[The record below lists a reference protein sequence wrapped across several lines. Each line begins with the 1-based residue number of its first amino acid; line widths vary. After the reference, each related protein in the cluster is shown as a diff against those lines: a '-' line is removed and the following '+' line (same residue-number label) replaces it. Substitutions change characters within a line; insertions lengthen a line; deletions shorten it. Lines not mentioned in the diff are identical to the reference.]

1 MNELNPSSIKLIGE
15 AVEGEYNFIKKEEI
29 MEENIIT
36 LTIDGQKVKV
46 KEGTTILQAAKQAGI
61 DIPTLCFLKDI
72 NEVGDCRMCIVEV
85 EGRRGFATSCI
96 QTVEEGMVVHTHTQ
110 NVLEARHVILDLI
123 ISNHAKDCL
132 TCTRSGNC
140 ELQTLAT
147 KFNVLNI
154 EFEGERTEH
163 KVDDLSPSI
172 VRDFNKCILCRR
184 CVAAC
189 KNVQKIGAIDCI
201 NRGFESCISTVGDH
215 SLNDVNCTFCGQC
228 IEACPT
234 GALHEKETIND
245 VWVKLKDPET
255 TVIVQTA
262 PAVRVALGEEFGMPI
277 GTNVVG
283 KMVTALKRLGFN
295 KVFDTNTGADLTIM
309 EEANEFI
316 ERFTKND
323 NLPLITSCSPGWV
336 KYIEMNYPELL
347 PHLSS
352 CKSPHQMFGAI
363 LKTYYAKREGLD
375 PEKMYVVSV
384 MPCIAKKFERQ
395 RPEMKED
402 DLYDVDNVITTREL
416 ARMIKQANI
425 EFEKLEDSN
434 FDSPMGEASGAGAI
448 FGTTGGVMEAALR
461 TAQDTLTGKDL
472 AKIDFEQVRGGEG
485 IKRATIN
492 IAGKEINVV
501 AASGL
506 ANAKIILDEIKS
518 GKANYQFVE
527 IMACPGG
534 CIMGGGQ
541 PIKSSKIRSEVDVR
555 KLRADALYSIDERS
569 IVRKS
574 HENPVMKKL
583 YKDFLGKPGSEIA
596 EKLLHTTYTKREK
609 YNI

>member
-1 MNELNPSSIKLIGE
+1 ME
-15 AVEGEYNFIKKEEI
+15 KE
-29 MEENIIT
+29 MVN
-36 LTIDGQKVKV
+36 LTIDNQKVTVPK
-46 KEGTTILQAAKQAGI
+46 GTTILEAAKTAGI
-61 DIPTLCFLKDI
+61 DIPTLCFLKEI

-140 ELQTLAT
+140 ELQALAT

-163 KVDDLSPSI
+163 KIDDLSPSI

-283 KMVTALKRLGFN
+283 KMVTALKRLGFD

-323 NLPLITSCSPGWV
+323 NLPMITSCSPGWV

-352 CKSPHQMFGAI
+352 CKSPHEMFGAI
-363 LKTYYAKREGLD
+363 LKTYYANREGLD
-375 PEKMYVVSV
+375 PEKIYVVSV

-395 RPEMKED
+395 RPEMMED
-402 DLYDVDNVITTREL
+402 NLYDVDNVITTREL

-472 AKIDFEQVRGGEG
+472 PKIDFEQVRGGDG

-492 IAGKEINVV
+492 IAGKDINVV

-506 ANAKIILDEIKS
+506 ANAKTILEEIKS

-541 PIKSSKIRSEVDVR
+541 PIKSSKVRAEVDVR

-583 YKDFLGKPGSEIA
+583 YKDFLEKPGSEIA
-596 EKLLHTTYTKREK
+596 ERLLHTTYTKREK

>member
-1 MNELNPSSIKLIGE
+1 ME
-15 AVEGEYNFIKKEEI
+15 KE
-29 MEENIIT
+29 MVN
-36 LTIDGQKVKV
+36 LTIDNQKVTVPK
-46 KEGTTILQAAKQAGI
+46 GTTILEAAKTAGI

-140 ELQTLAT
+140 ELQALAT

-163 KVDDLSPSI
+163 KIDDLSPSI

-283 KMVTALKRLGFN
+283 KMVTALKRLGFD

-323 NLPLITSCSPGWV
+323 NLPMITSCSPGWV
-336 KYIEMNYPELL
+336 KFIEMNYPELL

-352 CKSPHQMFGAI
+352 CKSPHEMFGAI
-363 LKTYYAKREGLD
+363 LKTYYANREGLD
-375 PEKMYVVSV
+375 PEKIYVVSV

-402 DLYDVDNVITTREL
+402 NLYDVDNVITTREL

-434 FDSPMGEASGAGAI
+434 FDSPIGEASGAGAI

-472 AKIDFEQVRGGEG
+472 PKIDFEQVRGGEG

-492 IAGKEINVV
+492 IAGKDINVV

-506 ANAKIILDEIKS
+506 ANARTILEEIKS

-541 PIKSSKIRSEVDVR
+541 PIKSSKVRAEVDVR
-555 KLRADALYSIDERS
+555 KLRADALYTIDERS

-574 HENPVMKKL
+574 HENPFMKKL
-583 YKDFLGKPGSEIA
+583 YKDFLEKPGSEIA
-596 EKLLHTTYTKREK
+596 ERLLHTTYTKREK

>member
-1 MNELNPSSIKLIGE
+1 ME
-15 AVEGEYNFIKKEEI
+15 KE
-29 MEENIIT
+29 MVN
-36 LTIDGQKVKV
+36 LTIDNQKVTVPK
-46 KEGTTILQAAKQAGI
+46 GTTILEAAKTAGI

-163 KVDDLSPSI
+163 KIDDLSPSI

-283 KMVTALKRLGFN
+283 KMVTALKRLGFD

-323 NLPLITSCSPGWV
+323 NLPMITSCSPGWV

-352 CKSPHQMFGAI
+352 CKSPHEMFGAI
-363 LKTYYAKREGLD
+363 LKTYYANREGLD
-375 PEKMYVVSV
+375 PEKIYVVSV

-402 DLYDVDNVITTREL
+402 NLYDVDNVITTREL

-472 AKIDFEQVRGGEG
+472 PKIDFEQVRGGEG

-492 IAGKEINVV
+492 IAGKDINVV

-506 ANAKIILDEIKS
+506 ANARTILEEIKS

-541 PIKSSKIRSEVDVR
+541 PIKSSKVRVEVDVR
-555 KLRADALYSIDERS
+555 KLRADALYTIDERS

-583 YKDFLGKPGSEIA
+583 YKDFLEKPGSEIA

>member
-1 MNELNPSSIKLIGE
+1 ME
-15 AVEGEYNFIKKEEI
+15 KE
-29 MEENIIT
+29 MVN
-36 LTIDGQKVKV
+36 LTIDNQKVTVPK
-46 KEGTTILQAAKQAGI
+46 GTTILNAAKKAGI

-163 KVDDLSPSI
+163 KIDDLSPSI

-201 NRGFESCISTVGDH
+201 NRGFESCISTVGDQ

-283 KMVTALKRLGFN
+283 KMVTALKRLGFD

-323 NLPLITSCSPGWV
+323 NLPMITSCSPGWV

-352 CKSPHQMFGAI
+352 CKSPHEMFGAI

-375 PEKMYVVSV
+375 PSKLYVVSV

-395 RPEMKED
+395 RPEMMED
-402 DLYDVDNVITTREL
+402 NLYDVDNVITTREL

-434 FDSPMGEASGAGAI
+434 FDSPIGEASGAGAI

-461 TAQDTLTGKDL
+461 TAQDTLTGEDL
-472 AKIDFEQVRGGEG
+472 PKIDFEQVRGGEG
-485 IKRATIN
+485 IKRATVN
-492 IAGKEINVV
+492 IAGKDINIVV
-501 AASGL
+501 ASGL
-506 ANAKIILDEIKS
+506 ANARTILEEIKS

-541 PIKSSKIRSEVDVR
+541 PIKSSKIRAEVDVR
-555 KLRADALYSIDERS
+555 KLRADALYTIDERS

-574 HENPVMKKL
+574 HENPFMKKL
-583 YKDFLGKPGSEIA
+583 YKDYLEKPGSELA
-596 EKLLHTTYTKREK
+596 EKLLHTTYAKREK

>member
-1 MNELNPSSIKLIGE
+1 MEKELVN
-15 AVEGEYNFIKKEEI
+15 
-29 MEENIIT
+29 
-36 LTIDGQKVKV
+36 LTIDNQKITVEK
-46 KEGTTILQAAKQAGI
+46 GTTILEAAKQAGI
-61 DIPTLCFLKDI
+61 DIPTLCFLKEI

-96 QTVEEGMVVHTHTQ
+96 QTVEEGMVVHTHTP

-140 ELQTLAT
+140 ELQALAT
-147 KFNVLNI
+147 KFNVLNV
-154 EFEGERTEH
+154 EFPGEMTKH

-245 VWVKLKDPET
+245 VWVKLKDPDAY
-255 TVIVQTA
+255 VIVQTA

-277 GTNVVG
+277 GTNVKG
-283 KMVTALKRLGFN
+283 KMITALKRLGFD
-295 KVFDTNTGADLTIM
+295 KVFDTNTGADFTIM
-309 EEANEFI
+309 EEATEFV
-316 ERFTKND
+316 ERFKNND
-323 NLPLITSCSPGWV
+323 NLPMITSCSPGWV
-336 KYIEMNYPELL
+336 KFIEMNYPELL

-363 LKTYYAKREGLD
+363 CKTYFAKKQGID
-375 PEKMYVVSV
+375 PKKIYMVSV
-384 MPCIAKKFERQ
+384 MPCIAKKFESKRL
-395 RPEMKED
+395 EMEND
-402 DLYDVDNVITTREL
+402 GLRDVDNVITTREL

-425 EFEKLEDSN
+425 EFEKLEDSQ
-434 FDSPMGEASGAGAI
+434 FDDPMGEATGAGAI

-461 TAQDTLTGKDL
+461 TAQDILSGKDL
-472 AKIDFEQVRGGEG
+472 EKINFEQVRGGEG
-485 IKRATIN
+485 IKRATVN
-492 IAGKEINVV
+492 VAGKDLNVV

-506 ANAKIILDEIKS
+506 ANARKILDEIKE

-534 CIMGGGQ
+534 CIIGGGQ
-541 PIKSSKIRSEVDVR
+541 PIKSSKIRAEVDIR
-555 KLRADALYSIDERS
+555 KLRADALYTIDEKS
-569 IVRKS
+569 VIRKS
-574 HENPVMKKL
+574 HENPALKTI
-583 YKDFLGKPGSEIA
+583 YKEYLGKPGGHLA
-596 EKLLHTTYTKREK
+596 HKLLHTTYQERKK